1 MIKNI
6 LFDFDGVIV
15 ESNEIKAWA
24 FYELYKPYG
33 NDIANKV
40 FEYYTQEGGVARDK
54 KFKKYHGEL
63 LNQKLSKKQ
72 VDALSDRFSKLVVS
86 NVSNA
91 PFVKGVRKF
100 IVQNYSDMHFSII
113 SGTPHS
119 ELLKICKALEIDN
132 YFQEICGSPK
142 NKVDWSNEIIDKYK
156 LNKKQTVFIGDA
168 TTDLHTANTI
178 GVAFILREHD
188 LNKHVF
194 SDYNGLRISDFSNMQ
209 STLIKCDKSR
219 SLHCN

>member
-33 NDIANKV
+33 NDVANKV
-40 FEYYTQEGGVARDK
+40 FEYHTQEGGVARQK
-54 KFKKYHGEL
+54 KFKKYHKEL
-63 LNQKLSKKQ
+63 LNQELSEEQ

-91 PFVKGVRKF
+91 PFVKGIKSF
-100 IVQNYSDMHFSII
+100 IINNHSKMHFSII
-113 SGTPHS
+113 SGTPHT
-119 ELLKICKALEIDN
+119 ELLKICKALEIDS
-132 YFQEICGSPK
+132 YFQQICGSPK
-142 NKVDWSNEIIDKYK
+142 NKVDWSNDIIDKYN
-156 LNKKQTVFIGDA
+156 LDKKQTIFIGDA
-168 TTDLHTANTI
+168 TTDLDTANKI
-178 GVAFILREHD
+178 DVAFVLREHD

-194 SDYNGLRISDFSNMQ
+194 LDYKGVKIFDFNNINSI
-209 STLIKCDKSR
+209 LEF
-219 SLHCN
+219 